1 MILIIIIIMIIIII
15 IIGINNNYE
24 NLVLDQDRKFYLIS
38 WNIYITY
45 LLVNL

>member
-1 MILIIIIIMIIIII
+1 MYIAQVIQLLPASCDF
-15 IIGINNNYE
+15 NNNNNND